1 MKMNLQLF
9 AGSLTVTVYKDAG
22 MTTATASP
30 ASALAEGDTVTLTLT
45 PATGKEVDQIIVLSG
60 GVTVDKATKKFTMG
74 ESNVVLAV
82 TSKGDNLYKVVE
94 NCFVNIN
101 GTKTEFTKNMVLEI
115 GKTGAVVGVQC
126 EGTAITLND
135 GVQNLINQGILVKM

>member
-1 MKMNLQLF
+1 MMNLQLF
-9 AGSLTVTVYKDAG
+9 AGSLTVTVHKDAG
-22 MTTATASP
+22 MTTASASP

-82 TSKGDNLYKVVE
+82 TSKASNLYKVVE
-94 NCFVNIN
+94 NCSVCIN
-101 GTKTEFTKNMVLEI
+101 GAKTEFTKNMVLEI